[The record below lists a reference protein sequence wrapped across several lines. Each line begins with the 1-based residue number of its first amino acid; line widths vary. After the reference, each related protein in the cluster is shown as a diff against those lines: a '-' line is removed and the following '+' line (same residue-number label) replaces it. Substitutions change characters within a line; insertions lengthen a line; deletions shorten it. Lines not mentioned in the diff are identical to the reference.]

1 MIACYYILLV
11 ISICSFIMA
20 LIGTKADGA
29 SKDVLQAFLIL
40 SNTLIFIIS
49 LVGLLLSRPTAK
61 VYRKE
66 YDTLIKNIDHD
77 KTKIIKENDEI
88 TEIYITVNGEE
99 HHFIF
104 KEDENE

>member
-1 MIACYYILLV
+1 MLACYYILLV
-11 ISICSFIMA
+11 ILICSLVMIY
-20 LIGTKADGA
+20 ISTKADNA
-29 SKDVLQAFLIL
+29 SKDALQAFLGVSSI
-40 SNTLIFIIS
+40 LIFIIS
-49 LVGLLLSRPTAK
+49 LVGLLLSRSTGK

-77 KTKIIKENDEI
+77 KTRIVKENDEI

>member
-11 ISICSFIMA
+11 ILIYSLVMICIS
-20 LIGTKADGA
+20 TKADNT
-29 SKDVLQAFLIL
+29 SKDALQTFLGVSSI
-40 SNTLIFIIS
+40 LIFIIS
-49 LVGLLLSRPTAK
+49 LVGLFLSRSTAR
-61 VYRKE
+61 VYRSD

-77 KTKIIKENDEI
+77 KTRIVKENDEI

-104 KEDENE
+104 KENENE

>member
-1 MIACYYILLV
+1 MLACYDILLV

-20 LIGTKADGA
+20 CISTKADA
-29 SKDVLQAFLIL
+29 VSRDVLQAIL
-40 SNTLIFIIS
+40 GFSSILIFIIS
-49 LVGLLLSRPTAK
+49 LVGLVLSLTTAK

-77 KTKIIKENDEI
+77 KTKIVKENDEI

-104 KEDENE
+104 KENENK